1 MVEGSQIIR
10 LVESLN
16 LLMIDETRE
25 KYLLTHVYY
34 FTEPDRELFKFYF
47 IKLL

>member
-34 FTEPDRELFKFYF
+34 FYGFLLSSTPFRSRTE
-47 IKLL
+47 